1 MTARDPRF
9 DPRPGDFRRG
19 AALRV
24 MAVGDSVVGC
34 YLKSDVTASWT
45 WELWRERMGAT
56 PREDWVVPTTATADL
71 LDAFL
76 YAAYAVG
83 VVVLGVVA
91 GLCVLAV
98 PS

>member
-34 YLKSDVTASWT
+34 
-45 WELWRERMGAT
+45 WRERMGAT